1 MCESEC
7 VSVSVLLGCLAQES
21 LGEGG
26 CAGLAGS
33 GSMPRDDPIWE
44 GQAGGARRA
53 ARGWRAAP
61 GAHGI
66 NRTEELV

>member
-33 GSMPRDDPIWE
+33 GSMPRDDPTGRVRLGE
-44 GQAGGARRA
+44 HGGL
-53 ARGWRAAP
+53 P
-61 GAHGI
+61 GDG
-66 NRTEELV
+66 ELLQEHME